1 MDLSVVHRVGR
12 CRCGWPPAR
21 TGTTRNYC
29 RCLEDIDAQARDGKG
44 IAVVILEKSDQVARR
59 QVKGSAGD
67 RLPVLDPQVQAGR
80 NVVDRMLSYL
90 KGWRAIATRYDEHAR
105 NYRAGVVIASMV
117 LFWPRRPS
125 DTLL

>member
-1 MDLSVVHRVGR
+1 M
-12 CRCGWPPAR
+12 
-21 TGTTRNYC
+21 
-29 RCLEDIDAQARDGKG
+29 EDIDAQARDGKG

-105 NYRAGVVIASMV
+105 NYRAGVVIASIV
-117 LFWPRRPS
+117 LLWPRRPS
-125 DTLL
+125 DTLLA